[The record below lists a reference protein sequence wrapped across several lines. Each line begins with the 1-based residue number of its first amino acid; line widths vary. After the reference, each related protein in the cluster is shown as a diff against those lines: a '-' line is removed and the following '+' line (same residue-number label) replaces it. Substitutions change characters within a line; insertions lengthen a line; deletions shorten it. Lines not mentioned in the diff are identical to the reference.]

1 MACSVRSHLYMQ
13 QSQVDAAVEWGHRA
27 IALADR
33 LGDVETR
40 IHALNNVA
48 TALLFVDRP
57 GGREMMEESL
67 ALALEHG
74 FHEHAARAY
83 MNFAEYAVVFKE
95 FELAE
100 RILAEGIAF
109 QIRHDLDSWTHYQV
123 GWQARLRLEQ
133 GRFRDAESIAAGV
146 VGLEQLAPTIRLPA
160 LIVLGRVRARLGEPD
175 APALLQQALRHALET
190 EDLHLIAPVR
200 FALAEAAW
208 LAGDPAAAREPLRAV
223 AAMDLDSFDPWALGE
238 LAVWWR
244 RCGMAGPPPAVA
256 VARAPAPRAAE
267 LAGDAL
273 AAAAEWTRLGLPY
286 EAALAL
292 LQVVGD
298 EAGPAL
304 ARAVS
309 MLEEIEARAA
319 VLLARRIALR
329 LGVADQLPKV
339 RRGPYA
345 VARRHPLGL
354 TRRELQVL
362 RLIAEGMG
370 NRDIAHRLVRSQ
382 RTVEHHVSAVLGKLN
397 ASSRMDVVLRLHS
410 EPWLLSAGEN

>member
-1 MACSVRSHLYMQ
+1 M
-13 QSQVDAAVEWGHRA
+13 
-27 IALADR
+27 
-33 LGDVETR
+33 
-40 IHALNNVA
+40 
-48 TALLFVDRP
+48 
-57 GGREMMEESL
+57 
-67 ALALEHG
+67 
-74 FHEHAARAY
+74 
-83 MNFAEYAVVFKE
+83 
-95 FELAE
+95 
-100 RILAEGIAF
+100 
-109 QIRHDLDSWTHYQV
+109 
-123 GWQARLRLEQ
+123 
-133 GRFRDAESIAAGV
+133 
-146 VGLEQLAPTIRLPA
+146 
-160 LIVLGRVRARLGEPD
+160 
-175 APALLQQALRHALET
+175 
-190 EDLHLIAPVR
+190 
-200 FALAEAAW
+200 
-208 LAGDPAAAREPLRAV
+208 AV

-256 VARAPAPRAAE
+256 TARAPAPRAAE
-267 LAGDAL
+267 LAGDPL

-292 LQVVGD
+292 LQVEGK

-304 ARAVS
+304 AKAVS

-319 VLLARRIALR
+319 VLLARRTALR

-345 VARRHPLGL
+345 AARRHPLGL
-354 TRRELQVL
+354 TQRELQVL

-397 ASSRMDVVLRLHS
+397 ANSRMDVVLRLHS